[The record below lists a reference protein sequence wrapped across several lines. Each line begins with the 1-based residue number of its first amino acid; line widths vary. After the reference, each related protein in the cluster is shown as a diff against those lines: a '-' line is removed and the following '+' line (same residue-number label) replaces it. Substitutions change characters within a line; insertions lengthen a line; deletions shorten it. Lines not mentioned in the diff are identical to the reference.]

1 MSRERFQD
9 AIRSVRETP
18 KLLCGAFQRELSA
31 LFDGELPEAHARK
44 TVAHL
49 EACGDCSEFFQAVRL
64 QALAHRDMSVPGSL
78 ARRLRRMPGQD
89 MFQGMSDSEIV
100 RRLAKALYELGKA
113 YTLAGTDGEYLMR
126 VAEEP
131 VQIDD
136 FQSGEA
142 AEAVVAAEESGAARL
157 ASADVLDTD
166 ADDFLAK
173 ARTLLGEALRLKPR
187 FAEAHLYLGFLCQAQ
202 EDDDGAA
209 AEYREVFLHTDRL
222 ANRAHAAIQL
232 GMLYDH
238 SGEHERALRMYR
250 WVIASGLLHRDPQF
264 AFVLYNIAVEHIS
277 LGNMDDAL
285 TMLRRIRADHPGL
298 WATVKD
304 WLHRSQALLERLRKD
319 DASRAALEDME
330 PAFFAA

>member
-1 MSRERFQD
+1 
-9 AIRSVRETP
+9 VRETP

-31 LFDGELPEAHARK
+31 LFDGELPESHARK
-44 TVAHL
+44 TLAHL

-136 FQSGEA
+136 FRSGEA
-142 AEAVVAAEESGAARL
+142 AQAVVAAEESGAARL
-157 ASADVLDTD
+157 ASTDVLETD

-187 FAEAHLYLGFLCQAQ
+187 FAEARLYLGFLCQAQ
-202 EDDDGAA
+202 EDQDGAA

-238 SGEHERALRMYR
+238 SGEHDRALRMYR
-250 WVIASGLLHRDPQF
+250 WVVASGLLHRDPQF

-277 LGNMDDAL
+277 LGDLDDAL

-298 WATVKD
+298 WATVKE